1 VQFSGSRQAWPLGTK
16 CDPNVSE
23 HQNSSE
29 SDLGDKDNKCD
40 PIKSTGKDW
49 MNSSEG
55 KLITW
60 AQ

>member
-1 VQFSGSRQAWPLGTK
+1 
-16 CDPNVSE
+16 VSE